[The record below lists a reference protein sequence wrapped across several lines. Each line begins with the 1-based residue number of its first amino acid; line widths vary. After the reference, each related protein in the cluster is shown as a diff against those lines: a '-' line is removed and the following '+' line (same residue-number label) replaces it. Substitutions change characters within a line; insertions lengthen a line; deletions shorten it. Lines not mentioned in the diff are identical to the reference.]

1 MMSALLSSLVVQIL
15 LGTAALLMTTTGL
28 AAADALPD
36 AVQEWVSDA
45 AARVGIDLPNP
56 SDTSAD
62 TRQEPELPA
71 NPASTSADPTNVD
84 SEGDPA
90 DGSDDGSDVA
100 DSATGGDPAVN
111 TTLPEDPPTATTV
124 PIDPP
129 VTTTV
134 PIDPSVSTTLPPEP
148 PVTTTAPIDPPVTTT
163 VPPEPPVD
171 NDPDIWTCQER
182 VDNGAV
188 WIPGKWNGSTYL
200 SETSVDVDV
209 PLCIDIREEHWL
221 VTEWT
226 VSWEGTA
233 SKDPKGLKFVF
244 EEGVH
249 QSVYAETEWTSSE
262 GTVTSGTVPMVLNF
276 AGDDV
281 THLVFV
287 AMPFQGDNWTDISF
301 TVTPKT

>member
-15 LGTAALLMTTTGL
+15 LGTAALLVATTGL

-134 PIDPSVSTTLPPEP
+134 P
-148 PVTTTAPIDPPVTTT
+148 A
-163 VPPEPPVD
+163 EPPVD

-200 SETSVDVDV
+200 SETSVEVDV